1 MSTIERYLEGKVAIV
16 TGGARGIG
24 LGIARQLHLRGARIA
39 VWDWSDAP
47 WDEASAQFIP
57 ALNIKTNVADYA
69 SVEAAFAQTC
79 AQLGGAD
86 ILVNNAGINGPV
98 VPITDYELADWDR
111 VIAIDLTGVFYC
123 TRVVL
128 KHMRQRKSGR
138 IINVAS
144 IAGKEGVPGIAAY
157 SAAKGGVIAF
167 TKAVA
172 KEVVTEGI
180 LVNCIAP
187 SLVET
192 ELFAEMTPEH
202 IANMRAKIP
211 MGRILQVEEVARMVS
226 WIAGP
231 ECTFTSGFAFDLTGG
246 RATY

>member
-1 MSTIERYLEGKVAIV
+1 MTLEPFLQGKVAVI

-24 LGIARQLHLRGARIA
+24 AGIARQLQARGAKI
-39 VWDWSDAP
+39 VIWDILTS
-47 WDEASAQFIP
+47 
-57 ALNIKTNVADYA
+57 VADDLQPDLVCVADVANYA
-69 SVEAAFAQTC
+69 SVEHAC
-79 AQLGGAD
+79 ASTLETMGTID

-98 VPITDYELADWDR
+98 LPITDYPLAEFDR
-111 VIAIDLTGVFYC
+111 VISVDLAGVFHC
-123 TRVVL
+123 TQVVL
-128 KHMRQRKSGR
+128 KHMRSLKQGR
-138 IINVAS
+138 IINIAS
-144 IAGKEGVPGIAAY
+144 IAGKEGVPGIAPY

-192 ELFAEMTPEH
+192 DLFDEMTQDH

-211 MGRILQVEEVARMVS
+211 MGRILRIEEVAKMVA

-231 ECTFTSGFAFDLTGG
+231 ECTFTTGFAFDLTGG

>member
-1 MSTIERYLEGKVAIV
+1 MIMERYLEGQVAVV
-16 TGGARGIG
+16 TGGVRGIG
-24 LGIARQLHLRGARIA
+24 LGIAKQLQLRGADVII
-39 VWDWSDAP
+39 WDSSDQT
-47 WDEASAQFIP
+47 WDGAAAGFQP
-57 ALNIKTNVADYA
+57 MLVVKTNVADFA
-69 SVEAAFAQTC
+69 SVENAFAQSIKV
-79 AQLGGAD
+79 AGQVD

-98 VPITDYELADWDR
+98 VQTTDYSLEDWNR
-111 VIAIDLTGVFYC
+111 VIAVDLTGVFLC
-123 TRVVL
+123 TKVVL
-128 KHMRQRKSGR
+128 QYMLSRKSGR

-144 IAGKEGVPGIAAY
+144 IAGKEGVPGIAPY

-187 SLVET
+187 ALVET

-211 MGRILQVEEVARMVS
+211 MGRILQIEEVARMVS

-231 ECTFTSGFAFDLTGG
+231 ECTFTTGFAFDLTGG